1 MAANVS
7 SGLIMCK
14 NCETCET
21 CEFGME
27 TDGRQHIQDGPLL
40 HYWEIPCPNRQE
52 RANPFAKT
60 KSKNERIE
68 EVADKTATKKNM
80 RELLIF
86 AFMALSFSGN
96 AQRVSYDLAKGKNG
110 ETYLVL
116 TQPLFVRYSSRDSA
130 LTDIKNRLAV
140 LAQDS
145 IEIAVQAA
153 QLRKIKATIEKQ

>member
-1 MAANVS
+1 
-7 SGLIMCK
+7 
-14 NCETCET
+14 
-21 CEFGME
+21 
-27 TDGRQHIQDGPLL
+27 
-40 HYWEIPCPNRQE
+40 
-52 RANPFAKT
+52 
-60 KSKNERIE
+60 
-68 EVADKTATKKNM
+68 
-80 RELLIF
+80 
-86 AFMALSFSGN
+86 MALSFSGN